1 MKELSIMM
9 ACLFFYEAL
18 KAQTWSEWFQQNS
31 TQLSY
36 LQEQIAAL
44 QLYNSTQQTGYAVS
58 QNGLVEIDSTEE
70 EDWAEFEA
78 YFSAR
83 RTASHEVLADP
94 RIQDID
100 ILCERCGLIADAIST
115 LGLLRN
121 PEPADWAE
129 LSDATAKDIEQ
140 SVDGICNRMYDI
152 LLPQEAEMSDAERE
166 QVIGELQR
174 SIHSVYKKA
183 AYQLE
188 IMTKQPILP

>member
-1 MKELSIMM
+1 
-9 ACLFFYEAL
+9 
-18 KAQTWSEWFQQNS
+18 
-31 TQLSY
+31 LSY

-44 QLYNSTQQTGYAVS
+44 QAYNTTQQTGYAVS
-58 QNGLVEIDSTEE
+58 QDGLVEIDSTEE
-70 EDWAEFEA
+70 EDHAEHEA
-78 YFSAR
+78 HFAAR

-100 ILCERCGLIADAIST
+100 ILCERCDLIADAILT

-121 PEPADWAE
+121 QEVADWAE
-129 LSDATAKDIEQ
+129 LSQGVATDIEQ
-140 SVDGICNRMYDI
+140 SVDGICNRVYDI

-166 QVIGELQR
+166 QAIGELQK
-174 SIHSVYKKA
+174 SIHALYKKA